1 MEDALALFKYPD
13 GPRESVVLILV
24 LMEDALAHQP
34 QCCSWLKE
42 LYVLILVLME
52 DALVQHKNRRY
63 KVIGNVLIL
72 VLMEDALVLYITLH

>member
-1 MEDALALFKYPD
+1 
-13 GPRESVVLILV
+13 
-24 LMEDALAHQP
+24 
-34 QCCSWLKE
+34 
-42 LYVLILVLME
+42 ME